1 MRYKNHHQ
9 TTGVQKY
16 NINLPDLI
24 TIDTNQKAA
33 DINVPILRQP
43 KFMALLLAYLSPTQ
57 KLQNDISNN
66 YLGNLTYAAYAS
78 GTTYN
83 FGDRVTY
90 GIASYEYI
98 NTVSGSGNL
107 PTNINYWYKIANDNI
122 GLSERLNYNCQ
133 TMELEFI
140 LNRRFNTI
148 SSIYP
153 PYNSIAGNIYIVT
166 NPSLPRIAWLGRNNA
181 VSSYVKTKSSTK
193 FNYHPKALSSLG
205 SNNYTIWVPGELITP
220 LGGLSIYQQVI
231 INEVNKYNAVGLT
244 FDIAPY

>member
-1 MRYKNHHQ
+1 M
-9 TTGVQKY
+9 
-16 NINLPDLI
+16 PDLI
-24 TIDTNQKAA
+24 NIDTNQKAA

-43 KFMALLLAYLSPTQ
+43 KFMALLLAYLSPTL
-57 KLQNDISNN
+57 KLRNDISNN
-66 YLGNLTYAAYAS
+66 YLGNLSYSAYNSSTPYAV
-78 GTTYN
+78 N
-83 FGDRVTY
+83 DRVTS
-90 GIASYEYI
+90 GRSSYECI
-98 NTVSGSGNL
+98 QANTGAAV
-107 PTNINYWYKIANDNI
+107 TDTNYWYKVSDDII

-133 TMELEFI
+133 KMQLEFI
-140 LNRRFNTI
+140 LNKRFNTI

-153 PYNSIAGNIYIVT
+153 PYNSTTGNIYIVT

-181 VSSYVKTKSSTK
+181 VSSYIKTKSSTK

-205 SNNYTIWVPGELITP
+205 SNNYTIWVPGGLITP